1 MSKMMKR
8 SSIVFFTLIIS
19 FFITSCGGDYIPK
32 PKGYIR
38 FDLPKHEYKTLKDSC
53 PYSFEIGQ
61 YSLIEQVNP
70 EEPCWKNIFIKP
82 CRGRIHLSYKPVNG
96 NLKQLLEDAHS
107 MVYGHTVKAD
117 AIEEQV
123 FLNPARNVYGVL
135 YDIKG
140 DAASNI
146 QFIATDSVNHYL
158 RGALYF
164 RAAPN
169 EDSLAPLVK
178 FARKDIEHLIETLRW
193 E

>member
-1 MSKMMKR
+1 M
-8 SSIVFFTLIIS
+8 
-19 FFITSCGGDYIPK
+19 
-32 PKGYIR
+32 
-38 FDLPKHEYKTLKDSC
+38 
-53 PYSFEIGQ
+53 
-61 YSLIEQVNP
+61 
-70 EEPCWKNIFIKP
+70 
-82 CRGRIHLSYKPVNG
+82 
-96 NLKQLLEDAHS
+96 
-107 MVYGHTVKAD
+107 
-117 AIEEQV
+117 
-123 FLNPARNVYGVL
+123 NPARNVYGVL

-146 QFIATDSVNHYL
+146 QFIATDSTNHYL